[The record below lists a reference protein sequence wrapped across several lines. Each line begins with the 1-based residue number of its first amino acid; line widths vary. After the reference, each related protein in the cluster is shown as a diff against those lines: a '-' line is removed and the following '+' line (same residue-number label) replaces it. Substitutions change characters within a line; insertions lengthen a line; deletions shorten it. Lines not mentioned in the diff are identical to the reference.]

1 MWVDLVRLRE
11 AGRKRPADV
20 VLAELP
26 ERGRLTLEPAA
37 AEEAF
42 RSAEPPAIETAAFFR
57 WKAVE
62 GDFDNLRRLHDAR
75 VSRIGEDSFVVIG
88 FERLRLATGAARQ
101 CPQAWWCRP
110 VGTTRGRNDDCPSDP
125 ARRTLEGNAMPD
137 DPTKTGLD
145 RKLIALTDE
154 DEVRSWCKSL
164 GCNEEQLRKA
174 VKAVG
179 HSADKVREYMK
190 VHKP

>member
-20 VLAELP
+20 VLAAVP

-42 RSAEPPAIETAAFFR
+42 RSMEPPAIGTAAFFR
-57 WKAVE
+57 WGAVE
-62 GDFDNLRRLHDAR
+62 GDFDNLQRLNDAR
-75 VSRIGEDSFVVIG
+75 VSRIGEDSFVVVG

-110 VGTTRGRNDDCPSDP
+110 VGTTRGRNDECHGSQPLAP
-125 ARRTLEGNAMPD
+125 IEGDAMPD
-137 DPTKTGLD
+137 DPKRTGLD

-154 DEVRSWCKSL
+154 DEVRNWCRSL
-164 GCNEEQLRKA
+164 GCDEQQLRKA
-174 VKAVG
+174 VNAVG